1 MWLPWSVS
9 RCRPGWGSP
18 LAVGGPPD
26 PRIGAGVVF
35 VVGRPP
41 DSTIGAGAGLWF
53 VVGCPWT
60 PAIGAGGR
68 FCSLRGDDPR
78 APGCQVSP
86 GGAVWIADGD
96 RFNPIGWRFRVL
108 ADLRSA
114 SPGPQTSR
122 GLRPQRISGGYP
134 IYGPAL
140 RNGWRP
146 GGRRS

>member
-18 LAVGGPPD
+18 LAVGGPPDPRIGAGVVFAVGRPPD

-53 VVGCPWT
+53 VVGCPLDPSDRGW
-60 PAIGAGGR
+60 GR

-78 APGCQVSP
+78 APRVP
-86 GGAVWIADGD
+86 GFARRGGVDC
-96 RFNPIGWRFRVL
+96 GW
-108 ADLRSA
+108 
-114 SPGPQTSR
+114 G
-122 GLRPQRISGGYP
+122 
-134 IYGPAL
+134 
-140 RNGWRP
+140 
-146 GGRRS
+146 